1 MNNISTV
8 LVLGPHTDDG
18 EFGCGATIARFIE
31 EGKEVHYVTF
41 SACEESVPDGFH
53 KEILL
58 DEVKTASS
66 VLGIKSESLINLRY
80 KVRYFPR
87 DRQEILEDMIKIK
100 KEINPDLVILP
111 NGDDVHQDHIS

>member
-31 EGKEVHYVTF
+31 EGKDVHYITF
-41 SACEESVPDGFH
+41 SACEESVPEEFD

-58 DEVKTASS
+58 KEVKTASS
-66 VLGIKSESLINLRY
+66 ILGIKKENLHYRSEFS
-80 KVRYFPR
+80 
-87 DRQEILEDMIKIK
+87 
-100 KEINPDLVILP
+100 
-111 NGDDVHQDHIS
+111 ISKNRKN